1 MKIRNLLKEAREKK
15 GYNLNQMAKAIGMSS
30 HAPYLLLETCRREAS
45 IAVWKKIQKVLDI
58 KDSKMW
64 EVITTYKY
72 VENPQNKSK
81 IVK

>member
-1 MKIRNLLKEAREKK
+1 MKIRILLKKAREKK

-30 HAPYLLLETCRREAS
+30 HAPYLLVETCRREAS
-45 IAVWKKIQKVLDI
+45 VSVWKRIQKVLEI

-72 VENPQNKSK
+72 VENPKNQNKIDK
-81 IVK
+81 